1 MKYGY
6 FDNKNREY
14 VITNPKTPAPWM
26 NYIGNGGF
34 GGIVS
39 ATGGG
44 LTFDSDPS
52 NRRVTKYNF
61 TTLPIDRPG
70 RYLYI
75 RDEET
80 GEYWSA
86 TWQPVMK
93 ENQKYR

>member
-1 MKYGY
+1 MNYGY

-14 VITNPKTPAPWM
+14 VITNPQTPTPWI

-52 NRRVTKYNF
+52 NRRVPVINSIISQWTGRADIFISAMKRAEIIGQ
-61 TTLPIDRPG
+61 PPG
-70 RYLYI
+70 SR
-75 RDEET
+75 
-80 GEYWSA
+80 
-86 TWQPVMK
+86 
-93 ENQKYR
+93 